1 MKRTLLFLIVLSLFF
16 NVKASYSTNNN
27 DNNSINKLIIN
38 ENRFEKLIYLASTY
52 TKINPEFAFNCAQK
66 ANDIASVT
74 NNNKQIAESYIV
86 MGDIFNRDNTYST
99 AINYYEKAIEKLIL
113 TKDYNKIYTHYIKI
127 ADLYEKIESD
137 PKRSIDAMKNALI
150 YAQMTKNDKASIET
164 YLNYADIYLSHND
177 YNNALDYYDKVLTYG
192 INNNIAKDIART
204 LTSKAYIYIN
214 KRDYQE
220 ALCLIDSS
228 LNLCKTIPYDILL
241 IKNYGFKAEVHD
253 SLKKYDKAK
262 EYYRQAIEI
271 AYNNKYYN
279 ECGEYMYK
287 IGKINMKLKQTQS
300 AIEVFQILC
309 DSTEKFKMYDICYN
323 SYYEMSKCYA
333 DLGDYEKAYHFFEK
347 YDVCN
352 DSAMIAKQEKK
363 IEEIHKSYLLS
374 LNIEEMRANK
384 LELNNTKSKKI
395 NTIVSIATTIVII
408 ILAIALIFVY
418 VRNKYLYH
426 KNLET
431 TYEQQLKINKMENDL
446 MEIQLKNNK
455 ESLINMA
462 LHLKSY
468 IDFINPLKNELK
480 EIIDSPEQEQKGKIK
495 NIYMNM
501 QNNTCLFNNTENLNK
516 QIDDIYKDFLE
527 RLEHKYPGITKAEK
541 RLCAMLY
548 INMSS
553 KEIAVISN
561 TTLRSVETSR
571 YRLRKKFNLSRD
583 EDIVN
588 FLKSI

>member
-1 MKRTLLFLIVLSLFF
+1 MKKILLFLIVLTSFL
-16 NVKASYSTNNN
+16 NANANYSTNNN
-27 DNNSINKLIIN
+27 DGNSIDKLIIN
-38 ENRFEKLIYLASTY
+38 ENRFEKLIYLASSY
-52 TKINPEFAFNCAQK
+52 IKKNPEFAFNCAQK
-66 ANDIASVT
+66 ANDIASST

-86 MGDIFNRDNTYST
+86 MGDIFSRHNTYST
-99 AINYYEKAIEKLIL
+99 AINYYEKAIEKLIII
-113 TKDYNKIYTHYIKI
+113 KDYSKIYKQYIKI
-127 ADLYEKIESD
+127 ANLYEEYESD
-137 PKRSIDAMKNALI
+137 PKRSIEAMKNALI
-150 YAQMTKNDKASIET
+150 YTQMMRNDKASIET

-177 YNNALDYYDKVLTYG
+177 YNNALSYYDKVLKYG
-192 INNNIAKDIART
+192 INNKIAKDIART
-204 LTSKAYIYIN
+204 LTCKAYIYLN
-214 KRDYQE
+214 KRDYPE
-220 ALCLIDSS
+220 ALHLIDSS
-228 LNLCKTIPYDILL
+228 LILCKSNPYNILM
-241 IKNYGFKAEVHD
+241 IKNYGLKAEIHD
-253 SLKKYDKAK
+253 SLKEYDKAK
-262 EYYRQAIEI
+262 EHYKQAIEL
-271 AYNNKYYN
+271 AYNNKSFN

-287 IGKINMKLKQTQS
+287 LGKMNMRLEQTKS
-300 AIEVFQILC
+300 AIEVFKILC

-323 SYYEMSKCYA
+323 SYYEMSRCYA
-333 DLGDYEKAYHFFEK
+333 NLGDYEKAYHFFIK
-347 YDVCN
+347 YDNCN
-352 DSAMIAKQEKK
+352 DSAMIAKQEEKM
-363 IEEIHKSYLLS
+363 EEIHTSYLLS

-384 LELNNTKSKKI
+384 LELNNTKNKKI
-395 NTIVSIATTIVII
+395 NTIITIATTIVII
-408 ILAIALIFVY
+408 ILAISLIFVF
-418 VRNKYLYH
+418 VRNKYLHH
-426 KNLET
+426 KNIET

-480 EIIDSPEQEQKGKIK
+480 EIIDSPEQEQKGRIK
-495 NIYMNM
+495 NIYLTM
-501 QNNTCLFNNTENLNK
+501 QNNSCLFNNTESLNK

-553 KEIAVISN
+553 KEIAVINN